1 MTVGIAL
8 QITGIV
14 QGVGFRPHVFRLAH
28 ELGLGGSIRNDAEGV
43 FIRLKGSQ
51 YKLDAFIASLRASP
65 PPLARIDAF
74 EILADDALDL
84 DENHFVIEQSKAGGG
99 AQVVVSPD
107 KSMCPECLKDI
118 QNPGDRHY
126 LYPFTNCTNCG
137 PRYTLIKALPYDR
150 KHTSMAHFA
159 MCPECEAEYTN
170 PLDRRY
176 HAQPVSC
183 PHCGPSLSLTTPDG
197 SLISSDNLE
206 CLTECARLI
215 KEGAIFAI
223 KGLGGFH
230 LVCDATN
237 EAAVNRLRV
246 RKQRPAKPLAVM
258 VKDIVMAKSL
268 ALGSEEEWQLLESR
282 ERPIVV
288 LKKSKALIEASSHN
302 DSSHNSTDN
311 SPQHSSGSKRTLAAD
326 AVAPGIDR
334 IGLFLPYT
342 PLHALLLDKIDRPIV
357 ATSANRSGEPIII
370 DITDI
375 TAKLSTVVDY
385 ILDHNRPIVS
395 GCDDSLVQ
403 YCAGQ
408 LQVLRMARGYAPM
421 ALHVQHALPKQL
433 MAVGPQQKNTLG
445 FGLGHNLFLSPHIGD
460 LFSIEAEDY
469 FVRTLQSFKRLYDV
483 NPTRVIADSHPDYA
497 PSRFARDY
505 AASTDPVEA
514 NETACGVQARELV
527 TVQHHFAHVLSVMAV
542 NNTTGP
548 VLGFSFDGTGLG
560 DDGNLWG
567 GEVMLCTATD
577 YKRLG
582 GLMPFALPGGDKAS
596 HEPWRLVIALLH
608 DRVSAETLSS
618 LGCLSHLSPAAL
630 GNHIKIAAR
639 SHVLK
644 SSSMGRLFDAAA
656 ALLGL
661 CNLIQFEGQ
670 AGMLLEAA
678 AARASA
684 NSVNPNEAQ
693 TNTFSTSTVSTIAAS
708 TNTASTIADSTA
720 RAQAIKDRVT
730 QRLFAAFLSSGA
742 DACLENGLV
751 SGVEIDL
758 ETDLETDFEN
768 GVSKNLTR
776 WNGAALINAMLLELM
791 ELPLGNTDAAEFA
804 SARDTLAAAFIDTIA
819 LAIADSAKRFPKLPI
834 VLTGGVF
841 QSRTLA
847 NVTYEKLI
855 NAGHTVLPWGEV
867 PVNDGGIALGQLW
880 YGAHIFA

>member
-1 MTVGIAL
+1 MGVGIAL

-51 YKLDAFIASLRASP
+51 HKLDAFIASLRASP

-74 EILADDALDL
+74 EIIADDALDL
-84 DENHFVIEQSKAGGG
+84 DENHFVIEQSKAGGD

-137 PRYTLIKALPYDR
+137 PRYTLINALPYDR

-159 MCPECEAEYTN
+159 MCPECEAEYKN

-183 PHCGPSLSLTTPDG
+183 PHCGPGLRLTRPDG
-197 SLISSDNLE
+197 SLISSNNLE
-206 CLTECARLI
+206 CLTECDRLI

-237 EAAVNRLRV
+237 RDAVERLRE
-246 RKQRPAKPLAVM
+246 RKVRPAKPLAVM
-258 VKDIVMAKSL
+258 VKDIDMAKSL

-311 SPQHSSGSKRTLAAD
+311 SPQRSPGSKRTLAAD

-370 DITDI
+370 DIADI

-395 GCDDSLVQ
+395 GCDDSVVQ

-469 FVRTLQSFKRLYDV
+469 FVRTLKSFKRLYDV

-497 PSRFARDY
+497 PSRFARNYVARDY
-505 AASTDPVEA
+505 AARDYVGSADTLEA
-514 NETACGVQARELV
+514 HETASGVQARELV

-560 DDGNLWG
+560 DDGSLWG

-608 DRVSAETLSS
+608 DSVSAETLSS

-630 GNHIKIAAR
+630 GNHIKVAAR

-644 SSSMGRLFDAAA
+644 SSSMGRLFDAVA

-661 CNLIQFEGQ
+661 CNQIQFEGQ

-678 AARASA
+678 AARANANSA
-684 NSVNPNEAQ
+684 NANEAQ
-693 TNTFSTSTVSTIAAS
+693 TNTFSTSTVSTNTAS
-708 TNTASTIADSTA
+708 TIAASTIADSTA
-720 RAQAIKDRVT
+720 RAHANKDQVT
-730 QRLFAAFLSSGA
+730 QRLFAAFLSSDA
-742 DACLENGLV
+742 DACLENR
-751 SGVEIDL
+751 L
-758 ETDLETDFEN
+758 ETD
-768 GVSKNLTR
+768 VSKNLTR
-776 WNGAALINAMLLELM
+776 WNGAALMNAMLHELM
-791 ELPLGNTDAAEFA
+791 ELPPGKTDAAELA
-804 SARDTLAAAFIDTIA
+804 SARDILAAAFIDTIA
-819 LAIADSAKRFPKLPI
+819 LAIADTAKRFPKLPI

-855 NAGHTVLPWGEV
+855 KAGHTVLPWGEV